1 MKKPIIIISQA
12 LPVQNCSYVEA
23 LESDEDL
30 KKLYVHKEQ
39 FADVISAIEKQIP
52 KPLNMSHCNCGMPID
67 KGWKYCPDCGQ
78 KVKIEED
85 TQNQQLGDDLLSQ
98 SMVGDFFLED

>member
-1 MKKPIIIISQA
+1 MKKPIIIISQT
-12 LPVQNCSYVEA
+12 LPVRNCSYVEA

-52 KPLNMSHCNCGMPID
+52 KPPVNKVDEKCAELGRCYFCQSCGVMFV
-67 KGWKYCPDCGQ
+67 GWEFPNNRTNYCGNCGQ
-78 KVKIEED
+78 KLREGAE
-85 TQNQQLGDDLLSQ
+85 
-98 SMVGDFFLED
+98 